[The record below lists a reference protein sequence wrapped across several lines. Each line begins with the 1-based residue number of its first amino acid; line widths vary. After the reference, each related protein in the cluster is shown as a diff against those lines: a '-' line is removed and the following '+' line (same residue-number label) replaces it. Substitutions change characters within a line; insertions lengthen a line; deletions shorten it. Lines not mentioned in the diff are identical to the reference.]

1 MQNLNKANESREK
14 MSTIKKFVLNNKWL
28 VGSYILIGVAISFI
42 DSFNA
47 NYYQVIIDKFTAKSL
62 HVSDIAIYAIALLLW
77 CVLEYI
83 DEYPGN
89 LISNRTY
96 FELKI
101 SALRKIKTIKY
112 EVYQHLGV
120 GNLIQKVENGA
131 EAGRSILCDFYLC
144 VIREQIPAI
153 LFSLYFIYKINK
165 MVMCGIAIGY
175 IVVFIITKILLNA
188 LYDIKQKI
196 LINEELFSHYLVR
209 GFMEMAVFRVYRR
222 FDWEEKKLDKAK
234 TEIVDKRVKMTL
246 VHEAFFTIFAI
257 LVSIIKIAI
266 IGYGWK
272 TQTITIGEVIALI
285 SLVDKAYSPV
295 AIFNVLLVQYKLD
308 QIAYERYEEFL
319 HEEDDLQIFGGKC
332 IDHLDGRIELKN
344 VQVGYNEKDLFSGL
358 NILIKAGEKV
368 ALVGESG
375 TGKTTIIKI
384 ILGLMK
390 PKRGE
395 VLING
400 IENLDKINLN
410 SYYQYISYIPQ
421 ESPIF
426 DGTLRENIVFD
437 KMYTDKEIINV
448 LEKVDMLEWYK
459 KLDNGLDTY
468 LGEKGILVSGGERQ
482 RIALAR
488 LWFDDAAIIVLDEAT
503 SALDNITE
511 KEVMENVMK
520 KLENKTVITI
530 AHRLERIKK
539 FDKIVVLKSGKIVGE
554 GKFDSLAENNL
565 YFRELYSTNQ
575 KELGGV

>member
-1 MQNLNKANESREK
+1 MKLKKAEK
-14 MSTIKKFVLNNKWL
+14 RMSAIKKIVKKNRCL
-28 VGSYILIGVAISFI
+28 VSCYILIGIAISFI
-42 DSFNA
+42 NSFNA
-47 NYYQVIIDKFTAKSL
+47 NYYQVLIDKFTEKSL
-62 HVSDIAIYAIALLLW
+62 QGKDIAIYAGALLLW
-77 CVLEYI
+77 CILGYI
-83 DEYPGN
+83 DEYPGK
-89 LISNRTY
+89 LISHRAY

-101 SALRKIKTIKY
+101 NALRKIKTIKY
-112 EVYQHLGV
+112 EVYQRHGV

-131 EAGRSILCDFYLC
+131 EAGRSILYDFYLC

-165 MVMCGIAIGY
+165 MVMCGIVIGY
-175 IVVFIITKILLNA
+175 IIVFIVTKILLHA

-222 FDWEEKKLDKAK
+222 FDWEEKKLDESK

-257 LVSIIKIAI
+257 IVSVIKVVI

-272 TQTITIGEVIALI
+272 TQVITIGEIIALV
-285 SLVDKAYSPV
+285 SLVDKAYSPI
-295 AIFNVLLVQYKLD
+295 AIFNVLFVQYKLD
-308 QIAYERYEEFL
+308 QIAYERYERFL
-319 HEEDDLQIFGGKC
+319 NEEEDVQMRKGVC
-332 IDHLDGRIELKN
+332 IETLDGEIELRN
-344 VQVGYNEKDLFSGL
+344 VQVGYEGKNLFNGL
-358 NILIKAGEKV
+358 NVLIKAGEKV

-384 ILGLMK
+384 ILGLIK
-390 PKRGE
+390 PKSGR
-395 VLING
+395 VLIDN
-400 IENLDKINLN
+400 EVNLSEINLN
-410 SYYQYISYIPQ
+410 SYYQYVSYIPQ

-448 LEKVDMLEWYK
+448 LEKVDMLAWYK

-488 LWFDDAAIIVLDEAT
+488 LWFDDAAIVILDEAT

-511 KEVMENVMK
+511 KEVMERVMK
-520 KLENKTVITI
+520 KLENKTVIAI
-530 AHRLERIKK
+530 AHRLERIKS
-539 FDKIVVLKSGKIVGE
+539 FDKIIVLKSGEIIGE
-554 GKFDSLAENNL
+554 GKFDFLAENNL

-575 KELGGV
+575 KELNKFN

>member
-1 MQNLNKANESREK
+1 
-14 MSTIKKFVLNNKWL
+14 MSAIKKIVKKNRCL
-28 VGSYILIGVAISFI
+28 VSCYILIGIAISFI
-42 DSFNA
+42 NSFNA
-47 NYYQVIIDKFTAKSL
+47 NYYQVLIDKFTEKSL
-62 HVSDIAIYAIALLLW
+62 QGKDIAIYAGALLLW
-77 CVLEYI
+77 CILGYI
-83 DEYPGN
+83 DEYPGK
-89 LISNRTY
+89 LISNRAY

-101 SALRKIKTIKY
+101 NALRKIKTIKY
-112 EVYQHLGV
+112 EVYQHHGV

-131 EAGRSILCDFYLC
+131 EAGRSILYDFYLC

-165 MVMCGIAIGY
+165 MVMCGIVIGY
-175 IVVFIITKILLNA
+175 IIVFIVTKILLHA

-222 FDWEEKKLDKAK
+222 FDWEEKKLDESK

-257 LVSIIKIAI
+257 IVSVIKVVI

-272 TQTITIGEVIALI
+272 TQVITIGEIIALV
-285 SLVDKAYSPV
+285 SLVDKAYSPI
-295 AIFNVLLVQYKLD
+295 AIFNVLFVQYKLD
-308 QIAYERYEEFL
+308 QIAYERYERFL
-319 HEEDDLQIFGGKC
+319 NEEEDVQMRKGVC
-332 IDHLDGRIELKN
+332 IETLDGEIELRN
-344 VQVGYNEKDLFSGL
+344 VQVGYEGKNLFNGL
-358 NILIKAGEKV
+358 NVLIKAGEKV

-384 ILGLMK
+384 ILGLIK
-390 PKRGE
+390 PKSGR
-395 VLING
+395 VLIDN
-400 IENLDKINLN
+400 EVNLSEINLN
-410 SYYQYISYIPQ
+410 SYYQYVSYIPQ

-448 LEKVDMLEWYK
+448 LEKVDMLAWYK

-488 LWFDDAAIIVLDEAT
+488 LWFDDAAIVILDEAT
-503 SALDNITE
+503 SAL
-511 KEVMENVMK
+511 
-520 KLENKTVITI
+520 
-530 AHRLERIKK
+530 
-539 FDKIVVLKSGKIVGE
+539 
-554 GKFDSLAENNL
+554 
-565 YFRELYSTNQ
+565 
-575 KELGGV
+575 

>member
-1 MQNLNKANESREK
+1 MKLKKAEK
-14 MSTIKKFVLNNKWL
+14 RMSAIKKIVKKNRCL
-28 VGSYILIGVAISFI
+28 VSCYILIGIAISFI
-42 DSFNA
+42 NSFNA
-47 NYYQVIIDKFTAKSL
+47 NYYQVLIDKFTEKSL
-62 HVSDIAIYAIALLLW
+62 QGKDIAIYAGALLLW
-77 CVLEYI
+77 CILGYI
-83 DEYPGN
+83 DEYPGK
-89 LISNRTY
+89 LISHRAY

-101 SALRKIKTIKY
+101 NALRKIKTIKY
-112 EVYQHLGV
+112 EVYQHYGV

-131 EAGRSILCDFYLC
+131 EAGRSILYDFYLC

-165 MVMCGIAIGY
+165 MVMCGIVIGY
-175 IVVFIITKILLNA
+175 IIVFIVTKILLHA

-222 FDWEEKKLDKAK
+222 FDWEEKKLDESK

-257 LVSIIKIAI
+257 IVSVIKVVI

-272 TQTITIGEVIALI
+272 TQVITIGEIIAHV
-285 SLVDKAYSPV
+285 SLVDKAYSPI
-295 AIFNVLLVQYKLD
+295 AIFNVLFVQYKLD
-308 QIAYERYEEFL
+308 QIAYERYERFL
-319 HEEDDLQIFGGKC
+319 NEEEDVQMRKGVC
-332 IDHLDGRIELKN
+332 IETLDGEIELRN
-344 VQVGYNEKDLFSGL
+344 VQVGYEGKNLFNGL
-358 NILIKAGEKV
+358 NVLIKAGEKV

-384 ILGLMK
+384 ILGLIK
-390 PKRGE
+390 PKSGR
-395 VLING
+395 VLIDN
-400 IENLDKINLN
+400 EVNLSEINLN
-410 SYYQYISYIPQ
+410 SYYQYVSYIPQ

-448 LEKVDMLEWYK
+448 LEKVDMLAWYK

-488 LWFDDAAIIVLDEAT
+488 LWFDDAAIVILDEAT

-511 KEVMENVMK
+511 KEVMERVMK
-520 KLENKTVITI
+520 KLENKTVIAI
-530 AHRLERIKK
+530 AHRLERIKS
-539 FDKIVVLKSGKIVGE
+539 FDKIIVLKSGEIIGE
-554 GKFDSLAENNL
+554 GKFDFLAENNL

-575 KELGGV
+575 KELNKFN